1 MRLVLSFFLYF
12 IFGISFAA
20 ERLIVEPDAGR
31 GPLLSEIEHAKS
43 SIDVVM
49 YGFTDARLLSSL
61 VHAKRAG
68 KHVQI
73 LLEKIPYRAET
84 ENDFAFKKFYN
95 ANIEVF
101 SPNPE
106 FQLTHQKTL
115 LIDHHE
121 AIVMTFNFT
130 HSTFKD
136 QRNFALVIDDPSM
149 VDEIYRVFLADAEH
163 KDVSVKNA
171 NLIWSPNNSREK
183 ILNFINSAKSD
194 IKIYAQDISDYQ
206 VVGALAKA
214 AREGKSVKIIMPNWH
229 PKNGKLKYLKRAGVE
244 VYFNPVYDIHA
255 KVIIVDH
262 KKAVVG
268 SINLTKASMDS
279 NRELAVVTGDS
290 KIVRELV
297 DTFERDLKE

>member
-1 MRLVLSFFLYF
+1 MRFVLCFFLYF
-12 IFGISFAA
+12 ILSISFAA

-31 GPLLSEIEHAKS
+31 GPLLTEIEAAKS
-43 SIDVVM
+43 SIDLVI
-49 YGFTDARLLSSL
+49 YGFTDARLISSL

-73 LLEKIPYRAET
+73 LLEKAPYHAET
-84 ENDFAFKKFYN
+84 ENDFAFKKFHN

-115 LIDHHE
+115 LIDHHQ

-130 HSTFKD
+130 HSTFRD

-149 VDEIYRVFLADAEH
+149 VEEIYRVFLADAEH
-163 KDVSVKNA
+163 KDVSVKNS

-206 VVGALAKA
+206 VVGALAKG
-214 AREGKSVKIIMPNWH
+214 AREGKSIKIIMPSWH

-244 VYFNPVYDIHA
+244 IYFNKVYDIHA

-262 KKAVVG
+262 KKAILG
-268 SINLTKASMDS
+268 SINLTKPSLDN
-279 NRELAVVTGDS
+279 NRELSVITSDPKVIQKLSD
-290 KIVRELV
+290 IFDE
-297 DTFERDLKE
+297 DLDQ